1 MKAEEHNQI
10 RKEIQQKSIEQ
21 KDRKEMKKKTQGVGQ
36 KKVEKIKLRV
46 G

>member
-21 KDRKEMKKKTQGVGQ
+21 KDWKEMRKRTQGVGQ
-36 KKVEKIKLRV
+36 KKVEKIKIRI